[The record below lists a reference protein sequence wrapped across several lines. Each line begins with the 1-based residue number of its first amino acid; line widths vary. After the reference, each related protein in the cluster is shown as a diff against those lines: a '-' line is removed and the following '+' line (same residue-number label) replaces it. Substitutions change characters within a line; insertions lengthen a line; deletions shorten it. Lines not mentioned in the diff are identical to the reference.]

1 MLTNDLLEVKVAGRI
16 LEPKLLSLRSSLQLD
31 RAEILLQ
38 LFHAHKGKP
47 LGELNAD
54 IQGIT
59 ALEVNHKI
67 WKGLAKVLID
77 GSTFEPPV
85 LAHHPDLSSSELRE
99 RVFVRIGNPESKF
112 WSSK

>member
-1 MLTNDLLEVKVAGRI
+1 MLTNDLLDVKIAGKI

-31 RAEILLQ
+31 RAETLLQ
-38 LFHAHKGKP
+38 LLSVYKGQS
-47 LGELNAD
+47 LGALNAE

-77 GSTFEPPV
+77 DSTFEPPT
-85 LAHHPDLSSSELRE
+85 LTEHPNLSP
-99 RVFVRIGNPESKF
+99 RVA
-112 WSSK
+112 